1 MKKIYALCMALCLF
15 TVRVQ
20 AIQLILSSET
30 GSVGTQAVLKL
41 TTKDFTNVIAMQFSI
56 NFNPAV
62 LQYDAISVS
71 NPAPLGYKIGTN
83 NTATGQLGFLWID
96 PALTGVSNSDNT
108 ELMQITFNII
118 GGAGTTSKVT
128 ISNTPTPFKA
138 LDGGL
143 AYTGTTSVSGSVV
156 ISSILSIDLQSFTA
170 KWRNPTTTD
179 LVWQT
184 ASENNAAHFA
194 IEQATDGTSFQ
205 TIGTIKAKGTSTTPQ
220 YYSFTHENPEAAR
233 QYYRLKMV
241 DADAQFKYSKILTVD
256 GGKKGILTVQKR
268 GNQLILNGLETNS
281 EMGIS
286 VADMMGRI
294 LFSAKKRSNTE
305 GSLSEPMLH
314 LLSGI
319 YIVTAQSKQNQQ
331 SIKFLWTNDK

>member
-1 MKKIYALCMALCLF
+1 MKKIVTLCLALSLF
-15 TVRVQ
+15 TGRVQ

-96 PALTGVSNSDNT
+96 PALTGVSSSDNT

-118 GGAGTTSKVT
+118 GGAGTTSKLT
-128 ISNTPTPFKA
+128 ISNAPTPFKA

-143 AYTGTTSVSGSVV
+143 AYTATTSASGSVV

-170 KWRNPTTTD
+170 KRRNPTTTD
-179 LVWQT
+179 LAWQT
-184 ASENNAAHFA
+184 ASETNAGYFA
-194 IEQATDGTSFQ
+194 IEQSNTGNNFQKIGEVKANGT
-205 TIGTIKAKGTSTTPQ
+205 TRTPQ
-220 YYSFTHENPEAAR
+220 YYSFAHENPETALN
-233 QYYRLKMV
+233 YYRLKMV
-241 DADAQFKYSKILTVD
+241 DADAQFKYSKIITSD
-256 GGKKGILTVQKR
+256 GGKKGILSVQSR
-268 GNQLILNGLETNS
+268 DNQLIINGLEANG
-281 EMGIS
+281 EMAIS

-294 LFSAKKRSNTE
+294 LFSSKKRSNTE
-305 GSLSEPMLH
+305 GSFSESMPY

-319 YIVTAQSKQNQQ
+319 YVFTVRSNQHCQSA
-331 SIKFLWTNDK
+331 KFFVK